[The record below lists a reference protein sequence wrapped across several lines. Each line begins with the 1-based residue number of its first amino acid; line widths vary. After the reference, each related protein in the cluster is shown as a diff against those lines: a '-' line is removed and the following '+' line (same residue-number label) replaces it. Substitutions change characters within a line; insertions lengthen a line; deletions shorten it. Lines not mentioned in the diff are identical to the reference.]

1 VRGVPLFNGA
11 WLDTRSSAALG
22 QGVDLLSVG
31 ALAAAACA
39 VHAASGF
46 CFRSARWG
54 VGDGGWLPLLSQCMP
69 PAAYAFAVPAGE
81 SETVGGCRCFRSA
94 CRQRLLLSQCP
105 LGSRRRWGGCRCLRS
120 ACRQRLLLSQCPLGS
135 RRRWVAAAAFAV
147 HAASGFC
154 FRSARWGVGDGG
166 GAAAACAVHAASG
179 FCFRSARWGVGN
191 GGWLPLLSQCMP
203 PAASAFA
210 VPAGESETVGG
221 AAAACAVHATSGFC
235 FRSARWHCRR
245 CDWAVRAAGRAMVLV
260 RARTSVLAWP
270 SAVVAGGA
278 PHTAGAAP

>member
-1 VRGVPLFNGA
+1 LCGREIGSGRRGQLHCRLCACNGRVCAAWAWPRAGYLWRRARVEGGVRGVPLFNGA

-69 PAAYAFAVPAGE
+69 PAASAFAVPAGESETVGGLPLLAQCMPPAASAFAVPAGE

-120 ACRQRLLLSQCPLGS
+120 ACRQRLLLSQCPLALPEVRLGCACGGASDGAGACAYQRAGVAQRCSRRRRATHRRRRALATGYDLS
-135 RRRWVAAAAFAV
+135 RRRWV
-147 HAASGFC
+147 G
-154 FRSARWGVGDGG
+154 ARGLDGRP
-166 GAAAACAVHAASG
+166 GA
-179 FCFRSARWGVGN
+179 
-191 GGWLPLLSQCMP
+191 
-203 PAASAFA
+203 
-210 VPAGESETVGG
+210 
-221 AAAACAVHATSGFC
+221 
-235 FRSARWHCRR
+235 
-245 CDWAVRAAGRAMVLV
+245 
-260 RARTSVLAWP
+260 
-270 SAVVAGGA
+270 
-278 PHTAGAAP
+278 